1 MIGLFL
7 CLERRAFIQ
16 VGNIQLSF
24 SKELERKL
32 KAKRPNLT
40 PEEKAIV
47 RAEVLRA
54 EAELQK
60 TIDRIRAD
68 NPFWYY
74 EPITGELSVEKREF
88 LHKWLKPA
96 DIPQKLDGSVNFHL
110 SPRKIRLASGGN
122 QSSKSYS
129 AVIEGLIK
137 ATGKL
142 PYCFDET
149 DTKRFKWKI
158 PEKRWKRDR
167 PQHVRV
173 VGFDWEND
181 VVKNLLPKFR
191 QLAPREYLVD
201 GSWDKSWVAG
211 ESTLYLRDGRE
222 LLGTIEFMSNKQDL
236 ASFGGPPRDLVIFDE
251 EPFHDVYKENL
262 MRMVTAKDFEVILAM
277 TPVNGISWTY
287 DELYSAFLGGDENI
301 AYFQYVSVANPHAS
315 LESLNQILKGLSS
328 YDEVKMRLLGEF
340 ISLSGLVYG
349 NLFKR
354 DIHVIPPFE
363 TGCTC
368 GQQVHQAECP
378 YEQYLGFLGVDPH
391 MVKDSTSA
399 LCFIDRDDNFIVDR
413 CYKKNADVDEM
424 RKDHEQMLKGK
435 RMAWSVFDP
444 SSDSTIT
451 AFSGLNIFK
460 LLTKAPNPFYRARKG
475 EKYQGSIA
483 AGVQTVK
490 DRLKIRER
498 TNKPTF
504 FIMDRPEN
512 QLLIKSMRT
521 MQRDTHQ
528 NEQVKGLK
536 DKIQEGVHDHH
547 ACVRYILQNTLRWY
561 PNQIS
566 QPQPYIP
573 DEEAMLV

>member
-1 MIGLFL
+1 MW
-7 CLERRAFIQ
+7 LEGTIDFN
-16 VGNIQLSF
+16 GSQLSF
-24 SKELERKL
+24 SKAIERKL
-32 KAKRPNLT
+32 RKDPKGSLLT
-40 PEEKAIV
+40 PEEKKLV
-47 RAEVLRA
+47 RSEVLRA
-54 EAELQK
+54 MSELQQMS
-60 TIDRIRAD
+60 DRVKSE

-74 EPITGELSVEKREF
+74 EPITGDISIEKREF
-88 LHKWLKPA
+88 LHKWLKPE
-96 DIPQKLDGSVNFHL
+96 DVPQKLDGSLNFHL
-110 SPRKIRLASGGN
+110 SDKKIRLASGGN

-129 AVIEGLIK
+129 AAIEGIIK

-201 GSWDKSWVAG
+201 GSWDKSWIAG
-211 ESTLYLRDGRE
+211 ESTVYFRDGRE

-287 DELYSAFLGGDENI
+287 DELYSKFLAGDENI
-301 AYFQYVSVANPHAS
+301 DYFQYVSVANPYSSVDS
-315 LESLNQILKGLSS
+315 LTQIMKGLST
-328 YDEVKMRLLGEF
+328 YDERKMRLLGEF

-349 NLFKR
+349 SQFKR

-368 GQQVHQAECP
+368 GLQVHDKDCG
-378 YEQYLGFLGVDPH
+378 YEKYLGFLGVDPH
-391 MVKDSTSA
+391 MVKDSCSA
-399 LCFIDRDDNFIVDR
+399 LCFIDREENFYVDT
-413 CYKKNADVDEM
+413 CYKKAADVDEM
-424 RKDHEQMLKGK
+424 RKDHVQLLAGK
-435 RMAWSVFDP
+435 RMGYSVFDP

-460 LLTKAPNPFYRARKG
+460 LCTKAPNPFPRARKG

-483 AGVQTVK
+483 AGVQTIK
-490 DRLKIRER
+490 DRLKINEGSNRPR
-498 TNKPTF
+498 F

-512 QLLIKSMRT
+512 QLLIKTMRT
-521 MQRDTHQ
+521 MQRDTFQ
-528 NEQVKGLK
+528 NEEVKGLK

-547 ACVRYILQNTLRWY
+547 ACVRYILQNKIRWY
-561 PNQIS
+561 PNQTS
-566 QPQPYIP
+566 VPEPMIP
-573 DEEAMLV
+573 DDEAILV

>member
-1 MIGLFL
+1 MSIEIGN
-7 CLERRAFIQ
+7 A
-16 VGNIQLSF
+16 QLSLG
-24 SKELERKL
+24 KRIEKKL
-32 KAKRPNLT
+32 RRDPKGVSLT
-40 PEEKAIV
+40 PEEKV
-47 RAEVLRA
+47 VVKTEVLRA
-54 EAELQK
+54 LAELERMTQRVK
-60 TIDRIRAD
+60 NE

-74 EPITGELSVEKREF
+74 EPITGEVSVEKREF
-88 LHKWLKPA
+88 LHKWLKPE
-96 DIPQKLDGSVNFHL
+96 DIPQKLDGSVNFHT
-110 SPRKIRLASGGN
+110 SPKKIRLASGGN

-129 AVIEGLIK
+129 AAIEGLIK

-191 QLAPREYLVD
+191 QLAPKEYLVD

-211 ESTLYLRDGRE
+211 ESTVYFRDGRE

-287 DELYSAFLGGDENI
+287 DELYSKFLAGDENI
-301 AYFQYVSVANPHAS
+301 DYFQYVSVANPHAS
-315 LESLNQILKGLSS
+315 VESLNQILKSLTT

-349 NLFKR
+349 SQFKR
-354 DIHVIPPFE
+354 DIHVIPPFD

-368 GQQVHQAECP
+368 GMQVHLPDCP
-378 YEQYLGFLGVDPH
+378 YEKYLGFLGVDPH

-399 LCFIDRDDNFIVDR
+399 LCFLDREDNFYVDT
-413 CYKKNADVDEM
+413 CYKSPADVEKL
-424 RKDHEQMLKGK
+424 RQDHARLLEKK
-435 RMAWSVFDP
+435 RMSFSVFDP
-444 SSDSTIT
+444 SSDSTVT
-451 AFSGLNIFK
+451 VFSGLNIFK
-460 LLTKAPNPFYRARKG
+460 MCTKSPSPFPRARKG

-483 AGVQTVK
+483 AGVQTIK
-490 DRLKIRER
+490 ERLKINSVSGR
-498 TNKPTF
+498 PTF

-512 QLLIKSMRT
+512 QLLIKTMRT
-521 MQRDTHQ
+521 MQRDTFQ
-528 NEQVKGLK
+528 NEEVKGLK
-536 DKIQEGVHDHH
+536 DKIQEGIHDHH
-547 ACVRYILQNTLRWY
+547 ACVRYILQNKIRWY
-561 PNQIS
+561 PNQTS
-566 QPQPYIP
+566 VPEPMIP
-573 DEEAMLV
+573 DDEAILV

>member
-1 MIGLFL
+1 MKTSIVKVDLG
-7 CLERRAFIQ
+7 RTI
-16 VGNIQLSF
+16 
-24 SKELERKL
+24 ERKMSKNPAL
-32 KAKRPNLT
+32 LT
-40 PEEKAIV
+40 PEEKAKAL
-47 RAEVLRA
+47 AEIKAAIA
-54 EAELQK
+54 E
-60 TIDRIRAD
+60 IDRLEAQAKAA

-74 EPITGELSVEKREF
+74 QPITGDLSVEKREF
-88 LHKWLKPA
+88 LHKWLQPD
-96 DIPQKLDGSVNFHL
+96 DIPQKLDGSLNFHL
-110 SPRKIRLASGGN
+110 SEKKIRLASGGN

-129 AVIEGLIK
+129 AAMEGLIK

-142 PYCFDET
+142 PFCFDAASP
-149 DTKRFKWKI
+149 KYHKWTI
-158 PEKRWKRDR
+158 PEKRWKRTK

-191 QLAPREYLVD
+191 ELAPKEYLVD
-201 GSWDKSWVAG
+201 GSWEKSWVAG
-211 ESTLYLRDGRE
+211 ESTLYLREGRT

-251 EPFHDVYKENL
+251 EPFHGVYKENL

-277 TPVNGISWTY
+277 TPVNGISWVY
-287 DELYSAFLGGDENI
+287 DELYSKSLAGDPEI
-301 AYFQYVSVANPHAS
+301 DYFQFVSVANPHAN
-315 LESLNQILKGLSS
+315 LESLNQILKGLTS
-328 YDEVKMRLLGEF
+328 YDEIKMRLLGEF

-354 DIHVIPPFE
+354 DIHVIQPFE

-368 GQQVHQAECP
+368 GQATHSPDCP

-391 MVKDSTSA
+391 MVKDSCSA
-399 LCFIDRDDNFIVDR
+399 LCFLDREDNFYVDR
-413 CYKKNADVDEM
+413 CYKKPADVEKL
-424 RKDHEQMLKGK
+424 REDHAEMLKGK
-435 RMAWSVFDP
+435 RMNYCVFDP
-444 SSDSTIT
+444 SSDSSIT

-460 LLTKAPNPFYRARKG
+460 LCTKAPNPFVRARKG

-483 AGVQTVK
+483 AGVQTIK
-490 DRLKIRER
+490 NRLKVSEK
-498 TNKPTF
+498 TKKPSF

-521 MQRDTHQ
+521 MQRDTFQ
-528 NEQVKGLK
+528 NEEVKGPK

-547 ACVRYILQNTLRWY
+547 AAMRYILQNKLRWV
-561 PNQIS
+561 PNVTY
-566 QPQPYIP
+566 QPEPMIP